1 MELKSKLKNKPIQE
15 SNSKLEFKPR
25 LQPTIVSI
33 LNLQIANELQ
43 SSQVYRSMA
52 CYLDNCGWTNAASYF
67 FIASDEELIHMNKIY
82 DYLFSKNCK
91 AITPEITK
99 VNQEFKNIRDV
110 ITKALEHEILVTEQW
125 ENIANISCESKD
137 RTTMFFSQWFLNEQI
152 TEESKFRNLLYM
164 IDKGTPDWY
173 LDKKFKSIGKE

>member
-1 MELKSKLKNKPIQE
+1 
-15 SNSKLEFKPR
+15 
-25 LQPTIVSI
+25 
-33 LNLQIANELQ
+33 
-43 SSQVYRSMA
+43 
-52 CYLDNCGWTNAASYF
+52 
-67 FIASDEELIHMNKIY
+67 MNKIY